1 MKNSNAAS
9 RAYALVRII
18 IGFFLIY
25 HGKEVFET
33 NKISEYAQWD
43 VFKNFPQAYWIAFAG
58 KAAELIAGIMLVV
71 GYKTAWASVILVGTM
86 LFISFFIGHG
96 KVWLDDQH
104 PFLFV
109 LFGIQYFF
117 GGAGIWSI
125 DSRGKGYS

>member
-1 MKNSNAAS
+1 MNNSNAAS
-9 RAYALVRII
+9 RAYALVRVI

-25 HGKEVFET
+25 HGKEVFES
-33 NKISEYAQWD
+33 NKIAEYAQWD
-43 VFKNFPQAYWIAFAG
+43 VFKNFPQAYWFAFSG
-58 KAAELIAGIMLVV
+58 KAAELVAGIMLVV
-71 GYKTAWASVILVGTM
+71 GYKTAWASVLLVGTM

-104 PFLFV
+104 PFLFA

-125 DSRGKGYS
+125 DNRGKM